1 MQGSVKKKSKLQN
14 TILNIHR
21 KIRCWVQE
29 PTTSSF
35 QRGGEK
41 MRVLLEIKN
50 IGGEIWKSTE
60 DNTGEISQKA
70 VKENKEM
77 KKKMPRLKGFS
88 QKIPHLMRK
97 RERKEKK
104 ERRKSWKRRT
114 EAQFLDRKSRLV
126 GQQNRDGENPTPR
139 HLTGKC
145 PSVGTEMILTA
156 SREKA
161 ILKFPFKR
169 SRSRI
174 AWYFL
179 RVTLEARKQ

>member
-77 KKKMPRLKGFS
+77 KKRCQGWKDSVRRFHIWWG
-88 QKIPHLMRK
+88 
-97 RERKEKK
+97 REK
-104 ERRKSWKRRT
+104 ERR
-114 EAQFLDRKSRLV
+114 RKK
-126 GQQNRDGENPTPR
+126 GEN
-139 HLTGKC
+139 HEEEELKL
-145 PSVGTEMILTA
+145 SFWI
-156 SREKA
+156 EKA
-161 ILKFPFKR
+161 LWLVSKIGMGRTPHQGISLGNVHQWGQRWFWQLP
-169 SRSRI
+169 
-174 AWYFL
+174 
-179 RVTLEARKQ
+179 ERKQFWSSHSNGQEAG